1 MIFEHEIPKGSR
13 LYFGKTAK
21 AKRVLENSVCEILEK
36 NGFEEILTPNFSYSQ
51 HQSIEDNKK
60 LIKFSDEENEQVSL
74 RADSTLDVV
83 RIIQKDWEELQ
94 IIENGSISN
103 QFFLIHQK
111 RIIKLVVN
119 G

>member
-51 HQSIEDNKK
+51 H
-60 LIKFSDEENEQVSL
+60 
-74 RADSTLDVV
+74 
-83 RIIQKDWEELQ
+83 
-94 IIENGSISN
+94 
-103 QFFLIHQK
+103 
-111 RIIKLVVN
+111 
-119 G
+119 